1 MEQEDEHAA
10 VRAQVFRATAGPGL
24 PCTNRLPRRCNAEQ
38 TRRPRT
44 YLGDRADEEDR
55 AWDTRLQMMGILVL
69 EEASAEL
76 AGTTTTDLLVPP
88 SKYNRDPE
96 ETTAQ
101 VATSLRA
108 AYDGFRE
115 IRGLERIAASSYEAA
130 DASERRVWEESE
142 TEMAASSYV
151 AVDASERRE
160 WHESEMEMAASSYE
174 AVDASERRARHESD
188 AVT

>member
-1 MEQEDEHAA
+1 MPVGWLHFRSARSTNSFPAGQRQRWAGGASAAVTVDRGQLPDVEQEDEHAA

-24 PCTNRLPRRCNAEQ
+24 PCTNRLPRRCNAGQ

-76 AGTTTTDLLVPP
+76 AGTTTTDPLVPP
-88 SKYNRDPE
+88 SKCNRDPE

-101 VATSLRA
+101 AATSLRV

-115 IRGLERIAASSYEAA
+115 ILGLEK
-130 DASERRVWEESE
+130 
-142 TEMAASSYV
+142 
-151 AVDASERRE
+151 
-160 WHESEMEMAASSYE
+160 
-174 AVDASERRARHESD
+174 
-188 AVT
+188 